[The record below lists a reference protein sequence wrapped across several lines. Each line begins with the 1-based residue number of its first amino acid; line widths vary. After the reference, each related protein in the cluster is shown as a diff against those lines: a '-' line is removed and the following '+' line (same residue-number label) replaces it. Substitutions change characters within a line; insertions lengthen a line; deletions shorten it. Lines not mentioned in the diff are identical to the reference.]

1 MPWLP
6 WIKTEPYDT
15 DNEEIRQLYARTRS
29 ALTGRPPDTVRLA
42 SLTPDVAGLLFDLQR
57 AIYQGA
63 KGLSVREKEVSA
75 LIVSAYN
82 GCVH

>member
-1 MPWLP
+1 MPWIP
-6 WIKTEPYDT
+6 WINIEPFETE
-15 DNEEIRQLYARTRS
+15 NEEVRQLYARTRS
-29 ALTGRPPDTVRLA
+29 ALTGLPPDTVRLA
-42 SLTPDVAGLLFDLQR
+42 SMTPDLASLLFDLQR